1 LIKTSTDCD
10 RRSDRNLISV
20 PQIVSFFIN
29 FVIRNRAIPEH
40 ERGLRH
46 ALRMVEIAKKEL
58 PLTSTISKAL
68 PGDFSKACETLWGR
82 CSGSLDPPSVP
93 VTGNVENDGVVVVA
107 AEEEEDRAMK
117 RQKLDSDEEEKIKA
131 FEAEVKAANLK
142 IINTGE
148 NVSAIKTVIEDN
160 VGDDV
165 KLAPAG
171 SWGVANAADTWGV
184 GGAVDA
190 WGEVS
195 NGWEPH
201 DDSGWKD
208 TSPSL
213 FDILG
218 PTALPITH
226 ETGVVEWSVRRIKAV
241 IPSQAKPPP
250 TTSGSSN
257 EPDPRAVEAVLESRF
272 AKMVLE
278 PWLNWDASMKQDLSW
293 PKILPKSRGP
303 VITYEENVT
312 TTSGKAHNVRTDDV
326 AVLVPPSVADT
337 LVVGMGLGATWV
349 EIARTQKSKISK
361 AKKLWYMEQLIAIL
375 PSYYST

>member
-1 LIKTSTDCD
+1 
-10 RRSDRNLISV
+10 V
-20 PQIVSFFIN
+20 
-29 FVIRNRAIPEH
+29 
-40 ERGLRH
+40 
-46 ALRMVEIAKKEL
+46 VEIAKKEL

-68 PGDFSKACETLWGR
+68 PDDFSKACEALWGR
-82 CSGSLDPPSVP
+82 CSGGLDPPLMP
-93 VTGNVENDGVVVVA
+93 VIGKPENDEVVA
-107 AEEEEDRAMK
+107 EDSAMK
-117 RQKLDSDEEEKIKA
+117 RQKLDSPSDEKIKA
-131 FEAEVKAANLK
+131 FEAEVKAANLE
-142 IINTGE
+142 IINAGE
-148 NVSAIKTVIEDN
+148 SVSTIKTVVEDN

-165 KLAPAG
+165 DMAPTGWGSAG
-171 SWGVANAADTWGV
+171 SWGAGNTTDIWGAAST
-184 GGAVDA
+184 VDK

-201 DDSGWKD
+201 DDSGWND

-241 IPSQAKPPP
+241 VPPRAQPS
-250 TTSGSSN
+250 TSGNSN

-272 AKMVLE
+272 AKMMLE

-293 PKILPKSRGP
+293 PKILPKSRGS
-303 VITYEENVT
+303 VFTYEENVA
-312 TTSGKAHNVRTDDV
+312 TTSGKAHNVRTDDI
-326 AVLVPPSVADT
+326 AVLVPPSVADD

-349 EIARTQKSKISK
+349 EIVRVQKSKVSK
-361 AKKLWYMEQLIAIL
+361 AKKLWYMEQLMAIL